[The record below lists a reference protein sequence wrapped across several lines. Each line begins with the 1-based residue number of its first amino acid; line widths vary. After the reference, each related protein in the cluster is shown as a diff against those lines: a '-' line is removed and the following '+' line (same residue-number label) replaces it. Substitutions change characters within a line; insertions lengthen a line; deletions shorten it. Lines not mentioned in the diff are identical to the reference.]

1 MKGDFI
7 TMENQEPKNQTNQ
20 NAKPINQLSNSELAE
35 LLRKTKNRD
44 TALLA
49 LREANFRKDKVL
61 QELATTNANLTKTI
75 VDFQKRVAF
84 LEEKTL
90 KKAGRKKKV
99 FYFNEQELTDEYIV
113 FLIDY
118 DYITISKLEKDVN
131 AGKNVLR
138 NRYNKAKK
146 KQQLERQ
153 VKRNDNP

>member
-1 MKGDFI
+1 M
-7 TMENQEPKNQTNQ
+7 
-20 NAKPINQLSNSELAE
+20 
-35 LLRKTKNRD
+35 
-44 TALLA
+44 
-49 LREANFRKDKVL
+49 
-61 QELATTNANLTKTI
+61 
-75 VDFQKRVAF
+75 
-84 LEEKTL
+84 
-90 KKAGRKKKV
+90 

-153 VKRNDNP
+153 VKKNDNP

>member
-1 MKGDFI
+1 
-7 TMENQEPKNQTNQ
+7 MENQVPKNQTVQ
-20 NAKPINQLSNSELAE
+20 KPKPINQLSDLELAD
-35 LLRKTKNRD
+35 LLRKSRNRD
-44 TALLA
+44 IVLSA
-49 LREANFRKDKVL
+49 LREANFRKDKIL
-61 QELATTNANLTKTI
+61 QELATANADLSRTMA
-75 VDFQKRVAF
+75 DLQKRVAF

-99 FYFNEQELTDEYIV
+99 FYFNEQELTDEYIL

>member
-1 MKGDFI
+1 
-7 TMENQEPKNQTNQ
+7 MENQEQKNQTTQ
-20 NAKPINQLSNSELAE
+20 RPKLINRLSDIELAE
-35 LLRKTKNRD
+35 LLRKSKNRD
-44 TALLA
+44 IVLSS

-75 VDFQKRVAF
+75 VDLQKHVAF

-138 NRYNKAKK
+138 NRYKKAKK

-153 VKRNDNP
+153 VKKNDNT

>member
-1 MKGDFI
+1 
-7 TMENQEPKNQTNQ
+7 MENQEQKNQTSQ
-20 NAKPINQLSNSELAE
+20 RPKSINQLSDLELAD
-35 LLRKTKNRD
+35 LLRKSKNRD
-44 TALLA
+44 IVLSS
-49 LREANFRKDKVL
+49 LRESNFRKDKIL
-61 QELATTNANLTKTI
+61 EELATTNADLTKTI
-75 VDFQKRVAF
+75 VDLQKRVAF
-84 LEEKTL
+84 LEEKTF

-153 VKRNDNP
+153 VKKNDNP

>member
-1 MKGDFI
+1 
-7 TMENQEPKNQTNQ
+7 MENQEQKNQTTQ
-20 NAKPINQLSNSELAE
+20 RPKPTNQLSDLELAD

-44 TALLA
+44 TALLS
-49 LREANFRKDKVL
+49 LREANLRKDKVL
-61 QELATTNANLTKTI
+61 QELANANADLTKTI
-75 VDFQKRVAF
+75 VDLQKRVAF

-90 KKAGRKKKV
+90 KKAGRKRKV

-146 KQQLERQ
+146 NQQLERQ
-153 VKRNDNP
+153 VKRNDNT

>member
-1 MKGDFI
+1 
-7 TMENQEPKNQTNQ
+7 MENQEQKNQTIQ
-20 NAKPINQLSNSELAE
+20 RPKSINQLSDLELAD
-35 LLRKTKNRD
+35 LLRKSKNRD
-44 TALLA
+44 IVLSS
-49 LREANFRKDKVL
+49 LREANFRKDKAL
-61 QELATTNANLTKTI
+61 KELATTNADLSRTMA
-75 VDFQKRVAF
+75 DLQKRVTF

-99 FYFNEQELTDEYIV
+99 FYFNDQELTDEYIV

-138 NRYNKAKK
+138 NRCNKAKK

-153 VKRNDNP
+153 VKRNDNT

>member
-1 MKGDFI
+1 
-7 TMENQEPKNQTNQ
+7 MENQEQKNQTTQ
-20 NAKPINQLSNSELAE
+20 RPKPINQLSDIELAE
-35 LLRKTKNRD
+35 LLRKSKNRD
-44 TALLA
+44 IVLSS

-61 QELATTNANLTKTI
+61 QELAATNADLTKTI
-75 VDFQKRVAF
+75 VDLQKRVAF

-118 DYITISKLEKDVN
+118 DYITISKLERDVN

-153 VKRNDNP
+153 VKKNDNP

>member
-1 MKGDFI
+1 
-7 TMENQEPKNQTNQ
+7 MENQEQKNQTNQ
-20 NAKPINQLSNSELAE
+20 SSKQINQLSNSELAD

-49 LREANFRKDKVL
+49 LREANFHKDKIL
-61 QELATTNANLTKTI
+61 QELITANANL
-75 VDFQKRVAF
+75 QKRVAF

-90 KKAGRKKKV
+90 KKAGRKKKA
-99 FYFNEQELTDEYIV
+99 FNFNGQELTDEYIV

-146 KQQLERQ
+146 KLQLERQ
-153 VKRNDNP
+153 AKQHDNP

>member
-1 MKGDFI
+1 MKGYLI
-7 TMENQEPKNQTNQ
+7 SMENLEPKNQTNQ
-20 NAKPINQLSNSELAE
+20 NPKPINQLTDPELAE

-49 LREANFRKDKVL
+49 LREANFRKDNIL
-61 QELATTNANLTKTI
+61 LELVTANADL
-75 VDFQKRVAF
+75 QKRVAF

-99 FYFNEQELTDEYIV
+99 FNFNGKELTDEYIV

-153 VKRNDNP
+153 VKRNDNT

>member
-1 MKGDFI
+1 
-7 TMENQEPKNQTNQ
+7 MENQEQKNQTTQNQ
-20 NAKPINQLSNSELAE
+20 KPINQLSNPELAE

-49 LREANFRKDKVL
+49 LREANFRKDTIL
-61 QELATTNANLTKTI
+61 HGLMTTNADLTKTI
-75 VDFQKRVAF
+75 TDLQKRVAF

-118 DYITISKLEKDVN
+118 DYISISKLEKDVN

-146 KQQLERQ
+146 KKQLERQ
-153 VKRNDNP
+153 VKKNDNT

>member
-1 MKGDFI
+1 
-7 TMENQEPKNQTNQ
+7 MENQEQKNQTTQ
-20 NAKPINQLSNSELAE
+20 RPKPINRLSDIELAE
-35 LLRKTKNRD
+35 LLRKSKNRD
-44 TALLA
+44 IVLSS

-75 VDFQKRVAF
+75 VDLQKRVAF

-138 NRYNKAKK
+138 NRYKKAKK

-153 VKRNDNP
+153 VKKNDNT

>member
-1 MKGDFI
+1 MDNH
-7 TMENQEPKNQTNQ
+7 EQKNQSTQNQ
-20 NAKPINQLSNSELAE
+20 KPINQLSDHELAN
-35 LLRKTKNRD
+35 LLRKCKNGN

-49 LREANFRKDKVL
+49 LREINFRKDKIL
-61 QELATTNANLTKTI
+61 QKLITTNADLTKTI
-75 VDFQKRVAF
+75 EDLQKRVAF

-99 FYFNEQELTDEYIV
+99 FYFNGQELTDEYIV

-153 VKRNDNP
+153 VKKNDNP

>member
-1 MKGDFI
+1 
-7 TMENQEPKNQTNQ
+7 MENQEQKNQTTKNQ
-20 NAKPINQLSNSELAE
+20 KPINQLSSPELTD

-49 LREANFRKDKVL
+49 LREANFRKDKIL
-61 QELATTNANLTKTI
+61 QKLVTANANLTKTI
-75 VDFQKRVAF
+75 EDLQKRVAF

-99 FYFNEQELTDEYIV
+99 FYFNGQELTDEYIV
-113 FLIDY
+113 FLIDFG
-118 DYITISKLEKDVN
+118 YISISRLEKDVN

-153 VKRNDNP
+153 VQKNDNP